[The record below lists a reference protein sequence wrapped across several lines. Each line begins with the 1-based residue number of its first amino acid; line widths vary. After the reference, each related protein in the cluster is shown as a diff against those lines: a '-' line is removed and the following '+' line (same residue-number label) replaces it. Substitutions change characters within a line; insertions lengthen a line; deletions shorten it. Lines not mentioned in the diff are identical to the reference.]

1 MPKNQLNNLS
11 IYTDL
16 GKAYQEA
23 IGYFKATRLVDDDED
38 SGLENYQS
46 KIFGQSEVVRYL
58 QDKQEEGDI
67 SPKVLV
73 ATEADLKI
81 WTKEIKSILI
91 QMFPQNAPLY

>member
-1 MPKNQLNNLS
+1 M
-11 IYTDL
+11 
-16 GKAYQEA
+16 GEAYQEA